1 MVPLSKALN
10 RSQEWNRRL
19 TVPQFTVITGLLVII
34 SGTLLLATPICSTP
48 EVGLWEALFT
58 ATSAVTVTGLTIIDI
73 GSDLT
78 AFGQS
83 VLAIMLLVGG
93 LGLMA
98 ITTFLQ
104 GFVVRGTE
112 LRCRLDR
119 GKTLDEFG
127 VGGVGRTFRG
137 IALTAAILILIGA
150 VILYYFGF
158 NDIPNH
164 MERLWAALFHSIS
177 AYNNAGFSLWSDSMQ
192 QYRTN
197 WVVNVVII
205 MLIVLGGLG
214 WRVTSDL
221 WTHRKEL
228 FSKRSRRNL
237 SLHTRLVLRTS
248 LVLLIV
254 GTVGLVITE
263 SLSNGDFFSTISWPE
278 RLTSSLFGS
287 VSARTAG
294 FSTMPLSLES
304 ISDSGLLLLM
314 ALMFIGASPG
324 GTGGGIKTTTL
335 AALMAAT
342 RSTLRGQ
349 NDVVIRN
356 RQISDKV
363 VLKAVGITVGSL
375 LFVLGMALLLGMTTN
390 LGGKEPFSF
399 LEMLFTC
406 ISAFATVGF
415 DVGVTEKLGHF
426 GQLVLIVGMF
436 VGRLGIL
443 LLLSAIW
450 EAINHE
456 RLHHQNRIG
465 YPREDLYV

>member
-1 MVPLSKALN
+1 MAFPKAIS
-10 RSQEWNRRL
+10 RTQQWYRRL
-19 TVPQFTVITGLLVII
+19 TVPEFTVVTGLLVIVI
-34 SGTLLLATPICSTP
+34 GTFFLASPLCSNSK
-48 EVGLWEALFT
+48 VGLWEALFT
-58 ATSAVTVTGLTIIDI
+58 ATSAITVTGLSIIDI
-73 GSDLT
+73 GEDLT
-78 AFGQS
+78 FFGQ
-83 VLAIMLLVGG
+83 VFLACMILAGG

-137 IALTAAILILIGA
+137 IALTAAVLICMGA
-150 VILYYFGF
+150 FVLYFFGF
-158 NDIPNH
+158 NDISSQG
-164 MERLWAALFHSIS
+164 ERLWASLFHSIS
-177 AYNNAGFSLWSDSMQ
+177 AYNNAGFGLWSNSMET
-192 QYRTN
+192 YRRN

-205 MLIVLGGLG
+205 MLIILGGLG
-214 WRVTSDL
+214 WRVANDL
-221 WTHRKEL
+221 WVNRKHL
-228 FSKRSRRNL
+228 YRRKL

-248 LVLLIV
+248 FILVMI
-254 GTVGLVITE
+254 GTLGLVITE
-263 SLSNGDFFSTISWPE
+263 SLAQDNFFSSLSWID
-278 RLTSSLFGS
+278 RINTAIFQS

-294 FSTMPLSLES
+294 FTNLPLSIEN

-314 ALMFIGASPG
+314 TLMFIGASPG

-349 NDVVIRN
+349 DDVVIRN

-375 LFVLGMALLLGMTTN
+375 LFVLFMALLLSMSSN
-390 LGGKEPFSF
+390 KDLEYSFSF
-399 LEMLFTC
+399 LETLFTC

-415 DVGVTEKLGHF
+415 DVGLIEHLSHF
-426 GQLVLIVGMF
+426 GQMVLVVGMF

-450 EAINHE
+450 DAMNRS
-456 RLHHQNRIG
+456 RLHNQNRIG
-465 YPREDLYV
+465 YPKEDLYV

>member
-1 MVPLSKALN
+1 MPFPTAIQHTQD
-10 RSQEWNRRL
+10 RYRRL
-19 TVPQFTVITGLLVII
+19 TVPQFTVVTGLLVIFTGAI
-34 SGTLLLATPICSTP
+34 LLASPLCSNAQ
-48 EVGLWEALFT
+48 VGIWEAIFT
-58 ATSAVTVTGLTIIDI
+58 ATSAVTVTGLSVIDV
-73 GSDLT
+73 GTDLT
-78 AFGQS
+78 KFGQG
-83 VLAIMLLVGG
+83 VLATMLLIGG

-137 IALTAAILILIGA
+137 IVITATILILMGA
-150 VILYYFGF
+150 AALYHFGF
-158 NDIPNH
+158 NDIPNRGD
-164 MERLWAALFHSIS
+164 RLWAAIFHSIS
-177 AYNNAGFSLWSDSMQ
+177 AYNNAGFGLWSNSLQ
-192 QYRTN
+192 SYRNN
-197 WVVNVVII
+197 WVVNCTII
-205 MLIVLGGLG
+205 TLIILGGLG

-221 WTHRKEL
+221 WSNRNNL
-228 FSKRSRRNL
+228 KRQNL
-237 SLHTRLVLRTS
+237 SLHTRLTLRTS
-248 LVLLIV
+248 FLLIV
-254 GTVGLVITE
+254 IGTCGLLITE
-263 SLSNGDFFSTISWPE
+263 TLGNADFLANMNFLE
-278 RLTSSLFGS
+278 RLINALFQS

-294 FSTMPLSLES
+294 FTTFPLSLDS

-324 GTGGGIKTTTL
+324 GTGGGIKTTTI

-349 NDVVIRN
+349 ENVILRN

-363 VLKAVGITVGSL
+363 VLKAVGITVGSF
-375 LFVLGMALLLGMTTN
+375 LFVLLMALLLGISSN
-390 LGGKEPFSF
+390 LGGDNPFSF

-415 DVGVTEKLGHF
+415 DVGVTNQLGHF
-426 GQLVLIVGMF
+426 GQLVLLVGMF

-450 EAINHE
+450 EA
-456 RLHHQNRIG
+456 LHRDRIHQLNRIG